1 MVLEQLVELVR
12 QNALFVLVL
21 LGFVGAFLLLR
32 TRGTRLESVDEFD
45 ALLGTGQPVVV
56 EFYSNT

>member
-1 MVLEQLVELVR
+1 MLEQIVAFAR
-12 QNALFVLVL
+12 QNALLLLVL
-21 LGFVGAFLLLR
+21 LGLASAFVLLR
-32 TRGTRLESVDEFD
+32 TRGTQLESVDEFD

>member
-1 MVLEQLVELVR
+1 MSGQVLSFLRE
-12 QNALFVLVL
+12 N
-21 LGFVGAFLLLR
+21 GAFLAVLIGIVAAFVLLR
-32 TRGTRLESVDEFD
+32 TKGTDLDTVDEFD